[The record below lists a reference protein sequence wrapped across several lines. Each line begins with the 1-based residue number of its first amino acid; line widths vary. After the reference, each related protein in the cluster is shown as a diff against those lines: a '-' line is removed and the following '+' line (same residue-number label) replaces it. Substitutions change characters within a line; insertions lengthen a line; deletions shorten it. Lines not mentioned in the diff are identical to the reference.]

1 MNIWIVSLF
10 EPTPLD
16 KTRPMRFMSVANAA
30 IQHGYKLTHFA
41 CTFRHSTKVQRF
53 KGNHVEKINPK
64 HEIHY
69 VYGPVYKKNIS
80 YSRLKSH
87 QVFTKNLMNHIKTL
101 ERPDVVLIAFPPIS
115 TAFKL
120 GNWCKLNQIPYVI
133 DIIDPWPDV
142 FERFIPKAFK
152 GVSKIALKPYRKKV
166 KQIMEK
172 ASGVSS
178 ISKAYTEWAL
188 SVGFEK
194 SKPREFFYPSVP
206 IDEIHQ
212 KLNKIE
218 ASPSGKLTLIY
229 AGNFGVAYDIPIIL
243 EVAKQFDKD
252 FPGQTE
258 FVFCGAGHYQEQIA
272 KQSEQ
277 TNNLTFLGRLGYDDL
292 MKAYKNADLGLAQYA
307 KGATQTVTYKLFDY
321 LAAGLPV
328 LNSLPTEMAEIIE
341 EYEVG
346 ANNLPD
352 EPQKLFENIKLY
364 FENKDLLED
373 HKKRAIETT
382 KAIGDNKTVYTKFI
396 NFLEKTTHN

>member
-16 KTRPMRFMSVANAA
+16 KTRPMRFMSVANAG
-30 IQHGYKLTHFA
+30 IEHGHKLTHFA

-53 KGNHVEKINPK
+53 EENHVERISLN
-64 HEIHY
+64 HEVHY
-69 VYGPVYKKNIS
+69 VYGPAYKKNTS
-80 YSRLKSH
+80 YSRMKSH
-87 QVFTKNLMNHIKTL
+87 QVFTKNLMNHIKNL
-101 ERPDVVLIAFPPIS
+101 EKPDVVLIAFPPIS

-120 GNWCKLNQIPYVI
+120 GNWCELNQIPYVV

-142 FERFIPKAFK
+142 FERFIPQAFK
-152 GVSKIALKPYRKKV
+152 GAFNIALKPYKNKV
-166 KQIMEK
+166 KQIMDK

-188 SVGFEK
+188 SVGFDK

-206 IDEIHQ
+206 LDEIHE
-212 KLNKIE
+212 KLSKIE
-218 ASPSGKLTLIY
+218 ASPNDKLSLIY
-229 AGNFGVAYDIPIIL
+229 AGSFGVAYDIPIIL

-252 FPGQTE
+252 FPGKTE
-258 FVFCGAGHYQEQIA
+258 FIFCGAGHYQEQIE

-277 TNNLTFLGRLGYDDL
+277 TNNLSFLGRLGYDDL

-341 EYEVG
+341 ENEVG
-346 ANNLPD
+346 MNNLPE

-364 FENKDLLED
+364 LEDNNLLED
-373 HKKRAIETT
+373 HKKKALETT
-382 KAIGDNKTVYTKFI
+382 KAIGDNKTVYTRFI
-396 NFLEKTTHN
+396 NFLEKVTHN